1 MTRKIAAIALA
12 GYALVGWALVGCATV
27 HALVEPPP
35 LKGPIASLA
44 YDHKLLVYLLK
55 IDGKRVFD
63 DQVSHFDFAP
73 GIHTLSLRFHPAPK
87 QQTVRNGSEFDLSF
101 DAQANHKYRIEFS
114 INQDYSKWSAHILDL
129 ETNRRVSSIIT
140 DND

>member
-1 MTRKIAAIALA
+1 MTTKIAAIVLA
-12 GYALVGWALVGCATV
+12 GCTLVGCAAV
-27 HALVEPPP
+27 HPLVEPPRP
-35 LKGPIASLA
+35 TGPIATLDYSK
-44 YDHKLLVYLLK
+44 KLIIYLLK

-63 DQVSHFDFAP
+63 DQVGHFDVAP

-87 QQTVRNGSEFDLSF
+87 QQTIRNGSEFDLSF
-101 DAQANHKYRIEFS
+101 DAKANHKYKIEFS

-129 ETNRRVSSIIT
+129 DTNHRVSSIIT